1 MKSLLKTLFIVSVLF
16 NIAIADI
23 GFPKSYY
30 KLPLTEQKEY
40 FFNYFNERIE
50 IENRKILRERAFVK
64 SLNKNKKLDP
74 ASKEY
79 RRLKDLQIK
88 YKIQDIYNY
97 SRYLERVDIIPPSM
111 ALAQAATESGW
122 GKSRFFKKANN
133 IFGHWTY
140 NPAIGMMP
148 LRRPSGKKH
157 FIRIFPNLQ
166 ASITAYMR
174 NLNRTGAYYEFRL
187 KRKHMRTTNTFING
201 MKLSETMS
209 KYSGIGHNYI
219 KILKSIIR
227 KNHLTDYDKK
237 FFNKIKN
244 EKNKK
249 NTELIKK
256 KEENGIYST
265 LKNLFT

>member
-1 MKSLLKTLFIVSVLF
+1 MKNLFKILILVSVLF
-16 NIAIADI
+16 ISLNADA

-30 KLPLTEQKEY
+30 KLPIAQQKDY
-40 FFNYFNERIE
+40 FFNYFNKRIE
-50 IENRKILRERAFVK
+50 IENRKILKERAFVK
-64 SLNKNKKLDP
+64 SLNKNKNLDP
-74 ASKEY
+74 TSEEY
-79 RRLKDLQIK
+79 KMLKDLQIK
-88 YKIQDIYNY
+88 YKVQDIYNY
-97 SRYLERVDIIPPSM
+97 SRYLERIDIIPPSM

-166 ASITAYMR
+166 ASITAYMK

-187 KRKHMRTTNTFING
+187 KRKQMRATGNLIDG
-201 MKLSETMS
+201 MNLSGTMS
-209 KYSGIGHNYI
+209 KYSGIGHNYV

-227 KNHLTDYDKK
+227 KNKLVTFDKK
-237 FFNKIKN
+237 FQEKIKK
-244 EKNKK
+244 E
-249 NTELIKK
+249 TQELIQ
-256 KEENGIYST
+256 KEGQ
-265 LKNLFT
+265 K